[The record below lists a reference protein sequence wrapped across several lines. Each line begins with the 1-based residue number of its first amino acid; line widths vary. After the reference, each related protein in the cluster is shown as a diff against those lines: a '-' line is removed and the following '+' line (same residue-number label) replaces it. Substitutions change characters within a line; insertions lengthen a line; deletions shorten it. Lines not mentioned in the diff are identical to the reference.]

1 MTQRLG
7 NNRLQD
13 GAVTGNKIAD
23 SAVNSNNIVDGAI
36 TTIKLVDQ
44 SVDGEKL
51 KLGAVSTKHFVPLSV
66 KGNVIGISAVSTN
79 NIVDGAI
86 TDAKIAAN
94 TLTGNNFIDGSIAA
108 VKLNFSDTTGLIIN
122 ANNIQ
127 DGAITEAKLGF
138 QSGFY
143 VYDLDDITS
152 LIDGMTNTFNLTYN
166 GENANI
172 TTPFNIQVTLD
183 GVIQSGFI
191 NASENVWFSHVL
203 SGSKG
208 YTVTSDGKL
217 KFADNPQLGSEVLIR
232 TSYGTTTLQSNRI
245 YPFKPVDI
253 LVGD

>member
-13 GAVTGNKIAD
+13 GSVTGNKIAD
-23 SAVNSNNIVDGAI
+23 TAVNSNNIVDGAI

-44 SVDGEKL
+44 AVDSVKL
-51 KLGAVSTKHFVPLSV
+51 KLGAVNTQHFVPFSV

-79 NIVDGAI
+79 NIVDGAV
-86 TDAKIAAN
+86 TEAKIAAN
-94 TLTGNNFIDGSIAA
+94 TLTGANFVDNSIPAS
-108 VKLNFSDTTGLIIN
+108 KLNFNDTTGLVIN

-127 DGAITEAKLGF
+127 DGAITQEKLGF

-143 VYDLDDITS
+143 VYDLDDIS
-152 LIDGMTNTFNLTYN
+152 NKIDGKTNTFDLTYD
-166 GENANI
+166 GVSANI

-183 GVIQSGFI
+183 GVIQPGFI

-217 KFADNPQLGSEVLIR
+217 KFADNPLPDSQVLIR
-232 TSYGTTTLQSNRI
+232 TVYTTTTLPNNRV

-253 LVGD
+253 AIGD

>member
-13 GAVTGNKIAD
+13 GSVTGNKIAD
-23 SAVNSNNIVDGAI
+23 SAVNSNNIVNGAI
-36 TTIKLVDQ
+36 TTIKLDNQ
-44 SVDGEKL
+44 SVDGDKL
-51 KLGAVSTKHFVPLSV
+51 KLGAVDTKHFVPLSV

-86 TDAKIAAN
+86 TDVKIAAN
-94 TLTGNNFIDGSIAA
+94 TLTGNNFINGSIAA
-108 VKLNFSDTTGLIIN
+108 SKLNFSDTTGLTIN

-127 DGAITEAKLGF
+127 DGAITQAKLGF

-143 VYDLDDITS
+143 VYDLDDITPQ
-152 LIDGMTNTFNLTYN
+152 IDGRTNTFNLTYN
-166 GENANI
+166 GESANI

-183 GVIQSGFI
+183 GVIQPGFI
-191 NASENVWFSHVL
+191 NATENVWFSHVL

-232 TSYGTTTLQSNRI
+232 TVYTTTTLPNNRL

-253 LVGD
+253 LVGS

>member
-13 GAVTGNKIAD
+13 GSVTGNKIAD
-23 SAVNSNNIVDGAI
+23 GAVNSNNIVDGAI
-36 TTIKLVDQ
+36 TTVKLVDQ
-44 SVDGEKL
+44 AVDGEKL
-51 KLGAVSTKHFVPLSV
+51 KLGVVQTRHILAGAVR
-66 KGNVIGISAVSTN
+66 GNTLGITSVSTN
-79 NIVDGAI
+79 NIVDGAV
-86 TDAKIAAN
+86 TEAKIAAN
-94 TLTGNNFIDGSIAA
+94 TLTGANFVDNSIPAS
-108 VKLNFSDTTGLIIN
+108 KLNFTDTTGLIIN

-138 QSGFY
+138 QSGFF
-143 VYDLDDITS
+143 VYDLDDITV
-152 LIDGMTNTFNLTYN
+152 LIDGKTNTFDLTYN
-166 GENANI
+166 GESANI

-183 GVIQSGFI
+183 GVIQPGFI

-208 YTVTSDGKL
+208 YTVVENSRI

-232 TSYGTTTLQSNRI
+232 TTYGTTTLPTNRV

>member
-7 NNRLQD
+7 NNRIQD

-23 SAVNSNNIVDGAI
+23 DAVNSNNIVNGAI
-36 TTIKLVDQ
+36 TTIKLDNQ
-44 SVDGEKL
+44 SVDGDKL

-66 KGNVIGISAVSTN
+66 RGNVIGITAVSTN

-86 TDAKIAAN
+86 TGVKVAAN
-94 TLTGNNFIDGSIAA
+94 TLTGNNFINGSIAA
-108 VKLNFSDTTGLIIN
+108 SKLNFTDTTGLTIN

-143 VYDLDDITS
+143 VYDLDDITP
-152 LIDGMTNTFNLTYN
+152 LIDGRTNTFDLTYN
-166 GENANI
+166 GESANI

-183 GVIQSGFI
+183 GVIQPGFI

-208 YTVTSDGKL
+208 YTVVANSRI

-232 TSYGTTTLQSNRI
+232 TTYGTTTLPTNRV

>member
-23 SAVNSNNIVDGAI
+23 TAVNSNNIVDGAI
-36 TTIKLVDQ
+36 TTVKLVDQ
-44 SVDGEKL
+44 AVDAVKL
-51 KLGAVSTKHFVPLSV
+51 KLGVVNTQHFVPLSV

-79 NIVDGAI
+79 NIVDGAV
-86 TDAKIAAN
+86 TEAKIAAN
-94 TLTGNNFIDGSIAA
+94 TLTGANFVDNSIPAS
-108 VKLNFSDTTGLIIN
+108 KLNFNDTTGLVIN

-127 DGAITEAKLGF
+127 DGAITQEKLGF

-152 LIDGMTNTFNLTYN
+152 KIDGNTNTFDLTYN
-166 GENANI
+166 GESANI

-183 GVIQSGFI
+183 GVIQPGFI

-203 SGSKG
+203 AGSKG

-217 KFADNPQLGSEVLIR
+217 KFVDNPLPDSQVLIR
-232 TSYGTTTLQSNRI
+232 TTYTTTTLPSNRV
-245 YPFKPVDI
+245 YPFKPVDV
-253 LVGD
+253 LLGD

>member
-13 GAVTGNKIAD
+13 GSVTGNKIAD
-23 SAVNSNNIVDGAI
+23 GAVNSNNIVDGAI
-36 TTIKLVDQ
+36 TTVKLVNQ
-44 SVDGEKL
+44 AVDGEKL
-51 KLGAVSTKHFVPLSV
+51 KLGVVETRHILAGAVR
-66 KGNVIGISAVSTN
+66 GNTLGITSVSTN
-79 NIVDGAI
+79 NIVDGAV
-86 TDAKIAAN
+86 TEAKISAN
-94 TLTGNNFIDGSIAA
+94 TLTGANFVNNSIPAS
-108 VKLNFSDTTGLIIN
+108 KLNFNDTTGLVIN

-127 DGAITEAKLGF
+127 DGAITQEKLGF

-143 VYDLDDITS
+143 VYDLDDITNI
-152 LIDGMTNTFNLTYN
+152 IDGKTNTFNLTYN
-166 GENANI
+166 GESANI

-183 GVIQSGFI
+183 GVIQPGFI

-217 KFADNPQLGSEVLIR
+217 KFADNPLPDSQVLIR
-232 TSYGTTTLQSNRI
+232 TVYTTTTLPSNRI